1 MNQLTDLHSGVST
14 MVAALAIMAAV
25 SAIAVATWRAV
36 TKRDPPPPDTHADL
50 SEADL
55 AELAARPHVRAGA
68 LRTHGPDR
76 LSRLAPLP
84 PSQQA
89 AIGRM
94 ARAIAVHDFRSDGRP
109 RPNPYSRNSRAHAVY
124 AIEYEAQW
132 AELASDTELRA

>member
-1 MNQLTDLHSGVST
+1 VNQLTDLHSGVST
-14 MVAALAIMAAV
+14 MLAALAIMAAV
-25 SAIAVATWRAV
+25 GAIAVATWHAV
-36 TKRDPPPPDTHADL
+36 TSRDQPPPDTHADL

-55 AELAARPHVRAGA
+55 AELVARPHVRAGS

-94 ARAIAVHDFRSDGRP
+94 ARAIAVHDFRSECRP
-109 RPNPYSRNSRAHAVY
+109 RPNPYRANSRAHAVY
-124 AIEYEAQW
+124 AIEYSATWSELEAQ
-132 AELASDTELRA
+132 TESRA